1 MVRARRLRSAGARV
15 AGLIRALGLRAAL
28 TGGGR
33 GCGLRRGAHG
43 LERNRAAGRGSAEG
57 PTGRPTAGTS
67 ADAGF
72 FARRRAP
79 RPAGRCDAHASARP
93 PISLGGD
100 FPDGSAR
107 GGDGVN
113 SRRPL
118 LGWLLVGPSLIGVAA
133 FMILPVVLAFV
144 VSLFRWDLLG
154 TRRFIGLE
162 NYQTL
167 ITGGALGNS
176 LLVTGIFTLIS
187 VPVSLAI
194 GLLLAT
200 QLVRALPGSAIVRVL
215 VVIPWVCAPLALGVV
230 WKWIFQPSVGALN
243 QILGVRIEWLTDPSL
258 ALPAVAF
265 VAIWQNVGYISLFFQ
280 AGLTRIPD
288 SIYEAAR
295 IDGAAPW
302 QSMLYMTIPLLRPTT
317 FFLAVTQVVASFQV
331 FDMVFALT
339 GGGPQHRTEVIASLI
354 YNEAFVA
361 SRLGRASAVAVIL
374 FLLLVVITL
383 IQQRWFSKRITYDM
397 S

>member
-1 MVRARRLRSAGARV
+1 MNA
-15 AGLIRALGLRAAL
+15 
-28 TGGGR
+28 
-33 GCGLRRGAHG
+33 
-43 LERNRAAGRGSAEG
+43 
-57 PTGRPTAGTS
+57 
-67 ADAGF
+67 
-72 FARRRAP
+72 
-79 RPAGRCDAHASARP
+79 
-93 PISLGGD
+93 
-100 FPDGSAR
+100 
-107 GGDGVN
+107 
-113 SRRPL
+113 RRPL
-118 LGWLLVGPSLIGVAA
+118 LGWLLIAPSLIGVTC
-133 FMILPVVLAFV
+133 FLILPVVLAFV

-154 TRRFIGLE
+154 TRKFLGLD
-162 NYQTL
+162 NYISL
-167 ITGGALGNS
+167 LSDGALANS
-176 LLVTGIFTLIS
+176 LLVTAIFTVIS

-194 GLLLAT
+194 GLVLAT
-200 QLVRALPGSAIVRVL
+200 QLVRALPGSAIVRVI

-280 AGLTRIPD
+280 AGLARIPG

-295 IDGAAPW
+295 IDGASAAQQMW
-302 QSMLYMTIPLLRPTT
+302 FMTIPLLRPTT

-331 FDMVFALT
+331 FDMVYALT

-354 YNEAFVA
+354 YNEAFGA

-374 FLLLVVITL
+374 FLLLVVITV